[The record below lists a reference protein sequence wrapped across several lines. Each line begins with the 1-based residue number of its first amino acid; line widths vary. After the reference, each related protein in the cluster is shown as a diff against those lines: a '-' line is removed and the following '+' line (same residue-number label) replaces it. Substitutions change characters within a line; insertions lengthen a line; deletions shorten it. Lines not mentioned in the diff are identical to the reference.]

1 MKNPENKN
9 LWVEEIKYSQTKPR
23 CSLDMLITLSGG
35 RTIDDS
41 IMRLQSFSGSEEIS
55 QPYTYN
61 LECVA
66 NDYVSGG
73 LPHDANQIRGARL
86 SGLNPQAHPIQSGKR
101 DFSAQSFKENFSEKE
116 GASFLF
122 DEIIGSKIS
131 IRIGLPETEMDIS
144 RGNYPGSETDKN
156 RRPISFFNGI
166 VTGFAMAERGKYHL
180 EVKPAIF
187 RLSLQSHYRIFE
199 AKTIVDVVKSVLR
212 DNAIAAEFHSLGLAN
227 YRKQDWIQTGETDL
241 DFITGLMK
249 KVNLFYYFKHTDT
262 NQQMVITDQAF
273 YQPIYERKINQYGFT
288 EEDDEKIKSLLLSY
302 SEGGQD
308 RDDYISDFK
317 YQENLTTAGI
327 HTMLAQK
334 HATWEEVNT
343 SIVDYYENDDFKKPL
358 LNMEQMH
365 VVQYGATDYE
375 AKKRSDTANKKISAG
390 KASLDGKSGCSDL
403 KPGHFFN
410 VKEVITESDLGLS
423 PIDYP
428 KGKGV
433 SEVSSFYSESGKKNS
448 AFKKKN
454 KQSEKSPVRPEL
466 SERLFVAVSVS
477 HNASV
482 DGSYSNQFSAVDA
495 KGLVTKFESSG
506 DHQGNILAVVVE
518 GPGSIKK
525 ESMEHTQRKYFKKST
540 VFDHDTKD
548 FKYVEESEANRRSQS
563 YSCKGVFV
571 RFVNA
576 QDKTERHWIKLA
588 SHMTTVPEIGS
599 FVMVG
604 KSSDETEVPEIQQ
617 TLESKGS
624 SNIMPEGYTVHT
636 SVGNSFSTNYG
647 DSTSISMGG
656 NKKTP
661 LKRAQDI
668 VDDKRATGQYN
679 HVSFSESDSFNY
691 SLTGKSHN
699 FSFTGH
705 HQPLPPADDSDDR
718 DLNDYVQYSHS
729 LTVGNTFSKSISN
742 GTSESVS
749 VHNGGG
755 EDQLCSV
762 SSSLINGKTESK
774 SIHNGDSKSVS
785 VQTGNSDSSSVVSDS
800 AHSSV
805 IGSSANSSVTGSTI
819 SSSITG
825 TSASTS
831 ITGATASGSV
841 VGASASGSV
850 TGVSVHSSLTG
861 SSESQS
867 ATGMSNNIS
876 ATGTSTN
883 ISTTGVSTNIS
894 AVGIST
900 SVQNIGASSDIKNGP
915 GSLKIELTGTDME
928 ILSALKMVL

>member
-23 CSLDMLITLSGG
+23 CSLDMRITLSGG
-35 RTIDDS
+35 RIIDDS

-61 LECVA
+61 LECAA

-86 SGLNPQAHPIQSGKR
+86 SDINPQAHPIQIGKR
-101 DFSAQSFKENFSEKE
+101 DFTAQSFKENFSKKE
-116 GASFLF
+116 GGSFLF

-131 IRIGLPETEMDIS
+131 IRIGLPETETDIS

-156 RRPISFFNGI
+156 CRPVSFFNGI
-166 VTGFAMAERGKYHL
+166 VTGFALAERGKYHL

-199 AKTIVDVVKSVLR
+199 SKTIVDVVKSVLR

-241 DFITGLMK
+241 DFISGLMK
-249 KVNLFYYFKHTDT
+249 KVNLFYYFKHTDI

-288 EEDDEKIKSLLLSY
+288 EENDEKIKALLLSY
-302 SEGGQD
+302 SEGGQE

-375 AKKRSDTANKKISAG
+375 AKKRSDTANRKISAG

-410 VKEVITESDLGLS
+410 VREVVSESDLGLS
-423 PIDYP
+423 PIDHP
-428 KGKGV
+428 KD
-433 SEVSSFYSESGKKNS
+433 KN
-448 AFKKKN
+448 N
-454 KQSEKSPVRPEL
+454 QSEKSPVRPEL

-506 DHQGNILAVVVE
+506 DHQGNILAIVVE

-636 SVGNSFSTNYG
+636 SVGNSFNTNYG
-647 DSTSISMGG
+647 DSTSVSMGG

-699 FSFTGH
+699 FSFTGDY
-705 HQPLPPADDSDDR
+705 QLLPPAVFNQDVCPS
-718 DLNDYVQYSHS
+718 LN
-729 LTVGNTFSKSISN
+729 
-742 GTSESVS
+742 
-749 VHNGGG
+749 
-755 EDQLCSV
+755 
-762 SSSLINGKTESK
+762 
-774 SIHNGDSKSVS
+774 
-785 VQTGNSDSSSVVSDS
+785 
-800 AHSSV
+800 
-805 IGSSANSSVTGSTI
+805 
-819 SSSITG
+819 SSSIFAFETF
-825 TSASTS
+825 
-831 ITGATASGSV
+831 
-841 VGASASGSV
+841 
-850 TGVSVHSSLTG
+850 
-861 SSESQS
+861 SQS
-867 ATGMSNNIS
+867 KT
-876 ATGTSTN
+876 
-883 ISTTGVSTNIS
+883 ISTFIS
-894 AVGIST
+894 
-900 SVQNIGASSDIKNGP
+900 
-915 GSLKIELTGTDME
+915 
-928 ILSALKMVL
+928 

>member
-61 LECVA
+61 LECTA

-86 SGLNPQAHPIQSGKR
+86 SGINPQAHPIQSGKR
-101 DFSAQSFKENFSEKE
+101 DFTAQSFKENFSKKE
-116 GASFLF
+116 GGSFLF

-156 RRPISFFNGI
+156 CRPVSFFNGI
-166 VTGFAMAERGKYHL
+166 VTGFALAERGKYHL

-199 AKTIVDVVKSVLR
+199 SKTIVDVVKSVLR

-288 EEDDEKIKSLLLSY
+288 EENDEKIKALLLSY
-302 SEGGQD
+302 SEGGQE

-375 AKKRSDTANKKISAG
+375 AQKRSDTANKKISAG

-410 VKEVITESDLGLS
+410 VREVISESDLGLS
-423 PIDYP
+423 PIDHP
-428 KGKGV
+428 KGK
-433 SEVSSFYSESGKKNS
+433 N
-448 AFKKKN
+448 N
-454 KQSEKSPVRPEL
+454 QSEKNPVRPEL

-506 DHQGNILAVVVE
+506 DHQGNILAIVVE

-525 ESMEHTQRKYFKKST
+525 ESMKHTQRKHFKKST

-548 FKYVEESEANRRSQS
+548 FKYVEESEASRRSQS

-636 SVGNSFSTNYG
+636 SVGNSFNTNYG

-661 LKRAQDI
+661 LKRAKDI
-668 VDDKRATGQYN
+668 VDEKRATGQYN

-699 FSFTGH
+699 FSFTGE
-705 HQPLPPADDSDDR
+705 HQLLPPADDSDDR

-729 LTVGNTFSKSISN
+729 LTIGNTFSKSISN

-762 SSSLINGKTESK
+762 NSSLINGKTESK

-800 AHSSV
+800 VHSSV
-805 IGSSANSSVTGSTI
+805 IGSSANSSVTGATI
-819 SSSITG
+819 SSSVTG

-894 AVGIST
+894 AVGVST

>member
-1 MKNPENKN
+1 MENHENKN

-23 CSLDMLITLSGG
+23 CSLDMLITLGGG
-35 RTIDDS
+35 RIIDDS

-73 LPHDANQIRGARL
+73 QPHDDNQLRGAHL
-86 SGLNPQAHPIQSGKR
+86 SRINPQAHSIQRGKR
-101 DFSAQSFKENFSEKE
+101 DSRGQSSKENFIEQ
-116 GASFLF
+116 GRGSFIF
-122 DEIIGSKIS
+122 DEIIGSKVS
-131 IRIGLPETEMDIS
+131 IRLGLPETQADIS
-144 RGNYPGSETDKN
+144 QGIYPGDQTRKDG
-156 RRPISFFNGI
+156 RPVSLFSGI
-166 VTGFAMAERGKYHL
+166 VTGFAMGERGKYHL
-180 EVKPAIF
+180 EVKPAVF

-199 AKTIVDVVKSVLR
+199 SKTILDVVKSVLR
-212 DNAIAAEFHSLGLAN
+212 DNSIAAEFHSLGLAN

-288 EEDDEKIKSLLLSY
+288 EDNGDRIKSLLLSY
-302 SEGGQD
+302 SEGGQE

-375 AKKRSDTANKKISAG
+375 AQKRSDTANKKISAG
-390 KASLDGKSGCSDL
+390 KASLDGTSSCSDL

-410 VKEVITESDLGLS
+410 VREVVSEADLGPS
-423 PIDYP
+423 SIDHQ
-428 KGKGV
+428 KRNE
-433 SEVSSFYSESGKKNS
+433 SEKSSSDSKSTKKNNS
-448 AFKKKN
+448 SKTEGN
-454 KQSEKSPVRPEL
+454 QSEKNPIRPEL
-466 SERLFVAVSVS
+466 NERLFVAVSVS
-477 HNASV
+477 HNASA
-482 DGSYSNQFSAVDA
+482 DGSYSNHFSAVDA

-506 DHQGNILAVVVE
+506 DHQGNILAIVVE

-525 ESMEHTQRKYFKKST
+525 ESMEHTQRKHFKKSS

-548 FKYVEESEANRRSQS
+548 FKYVEDIEANRNSRS
-563 YSCKGVFV
+563 YSCKGLFV

-576 QDKTERHWIKLA
+576 QDKTKRHWIKLA

-604 KSSDETEVPEIQQ
+604 KSSDETEIPEIQQ

-636 SVGNSFSTNYG
+636 SVGNSFNTSYG

-661 LKRAQDI
+661 LKRAKDI
-668 VDDKRATGQYN
+668 VDKKRGTGEYN
-679 HVSFSESDSFNY
+679 HVSFSESDSFGY
-691 SLTGKSHN
+691 SVTGKSHN
-699 FSFTGH
+699 FSITGH
-705 HQPLPPADDSDDR
+705 HHFLPSAEDSDDR
-718 DLNDYVQYSHS
+718 DLNDYVQYSNS
-729 LTVGNTFSKSISN
+729 LTSGDTFSKSVFN

-749 VHNGGG
+749 VHNGSG
-755 EDQLCSV
+755 EDKLCSY
-762 SSSLINGKTESK
+762 SSSLTNGKTESR
-774 SIHNGDSKSVS
+774 SIHNGDSKSDS
-785 VQTGNSDSSSVVSDS
+785 VQTGKSDSSSVISES

-805 IGSSANSSVTGSTI
+805 TGTSASSSVTGGTV

-825 TSASTS
+825 TSASAS
-831 ITGATASGSV
+831 VTGAAASGSI
-841 VGASASGSV
+841 VGASASRSV
-850 TGVSVHSSLTG
+850 TGASVHSSLTG
-861 SSESQS
+861 ASESQS

-876 ATGTSTN
+876 ATGVSSN

-894 AVGIST
+894 SVGIST
-900 SVQNIGASSDIKNGP
+900 SVQNVGTSSDIKNGP
-915 GSLKIELTGTDME
+915 ASLKIELTGTDME